1 MDKETYRFMYPA
13 GIASLSLVFSQK
25 ALQWLCGTTRDDDGR
40 ETVNFILFGDLLAR
54 MALTAG
60 EGKGFRRPLTLSAG
74 QAQYSEEQ
82 LSTLWNMGRK
92 RIRNLLDALTDMG
105 LIDTCRSRVASVMTF
120 PCVRGWE
127 TADGSHTD
135 NTFSMNR
142 GKNKSR
148 MADGK
153 TAAPTKTGQRTP
165 FLLFRSPAIN
175 GTRSVQEVADGRE
188 EWHGAIALSC
198 EICRGITAFGRY
210 YHDALATPRK
220 VVVPAARRLAPSP
233 F

>member
-1 MDKETYRFMYPA
+1 
-13 GIASLSLVFSQK
+13 
-25 ALQWLCGTTRDDDGR
+25 
-40 ETVNFILFGDLLAR
+40 
-54 MALTAG
+54 
-60 EGKGFRRPLTLSAG
+60 
-74 QAQYSEEQ
+74 
-82 LSTLWNMGRK
+82 
-92 RIRNLLDALTDMG
+92 
-105 LIDTCRSRVASVMTF
+105 
-120 PCVRGWE
+120 
-127 TADGSHTD
+127 
-135 NTFSMNR
+135 
-142 GKNKSR
+142 

-220 VVVPAARRLAPSP
+220 VVVPAARRLAPSL